1 MHIFRNKNIINPSG
15 DHYCVNEG
23 DVIGLSYGEYDD
35 PRPAFHNFNEI
46 CNPITINKI
55 TSQATPNN
63 KAFQTQTFLQNYAI
77 PILLGVFLLFL
88 IIAIIYIVSIL

>member
-1 MHIFRNKNIINPSG
+1 MEIKIIFVLVFGAIAFAKSKILNEDITLTIN
-15 DHYCVNEG
+15 D
-23 DVIGLSYGEYDD
+23 
-35 PRPAFHNFNEI
+35 
-46 CNPITINKI
+46 CNQAPITGNTIQKLDKI

-63 KAFQTQTFLQNYAI
+63 KAFQTQTLLQNYAI